1 MLQRAIVI
9 LFVAGLVTAG
19 LAAAPA
25 WGETYHSQYSI
36 GCTNIWPAVK
46 ATLGDQ
52 EHYAKVVIND
62 EKMKADYQP
71 KHTVHVDIS
80 GTLLQ
85 RMNHV
90 TLKAKGD
97 GGCEMDVVS
106 NYSGWGHDDQSD
118 FKKRVDTNLTAKAPG
133 AQPAAAA
140 ADAGKP
146 ADAAKPATTAEAQ
159 KPQ

>member
-90 TLKAKGD
+90 TLKAKGMAAARWTWSRTTAA
-97 GGCEMDVVS
+97 GGTTIS
-106 NYSGWGHDDQSD
+106 RTSRSGWI
-118 FKKRVDTNLTAKAPG
+118 RT
-133 AQPAAAA
+133 
-140 ADAGKP
+140 
-146 ADAAKPATTAEAQ
+146 
-159 KPQ
+159 